1 MIKESISKMK
11 KRIVCSIAAVLIL
24 AISLPLMTA
33 CSGSGMPEGLYPMY
47 EKTASGAEWG
57 YIDKSGE
64 YVIDPQ
70 FSDAMEFSEGLAAVL
85 DPESEL
91 WGYIDESG
99 SYVIEPQFAWVKN
112 FSEGLAFACYG
123 PWNEDNGGYIDTSGE
138 WHTETEFTW
147 GQPFKDGYA
156 IVEKSTDDGRKY
168 GVIKRNGE
176 IAVPLEYDNIMGT
189 IYGEPVTVNG
199 NFIAK
204 KDTID
209 ESLGVYIDKDG
220 SENGTVNWEEAY
232 IAAWDFTQ
240 GPCLIYDENK
250 GNYYYV
256 DKQGEIVIKDV
267 KGHGDYY
274 SNFSENRAAVI
285 EKYPAGEDAS
295 EDENGYS
302 GDLYGFMDENG
313 EMVTEVK
320 FFRPDTTAY
329 YSLFHD
335 GIKLVRTLPDEN
347 GKISYGYIDKNGKWL
362 VKKEYDMEL
371 DYDVR
376 WQD

>member
-70 FSDAMEFSEGLAAVL
+70 FSDAMEFSEGLAAVQ

-99 SYVIEPQFAWVKN
+99 DYVIEPQFLDVGN
-112 FSEGLAFACYG
+112 FHEGLAFVFPEYYS
-123 PWNEDNGGYIDTSGE
+123 NENAGGYIDTSGE
-138 WHTETEFTW
+138 WYTEAEFRS
-147 GQPFKDGYA
+147 GNAFKDGYA
-156 IVEKSTDDGRKY
+156 IAHKFTDDGWKK

-176 IAVPLEYDNIMGT
+176 IVVPIEYDNIMETVIDGA
-189 IYGEPVTVNG
+189 PATVND
-199 NFIAK
+199 NFIASK
-204 KDTID
+204 ENI
-209 ESLGVYIDKDG
+209 GCVYVDKDG
-220 SENGTVNWEEAY
+220 FENRTVDWEEAY
-232 IAAWDFTQ
+232 KATWDFTQ
-240 GPCLIYDENK
+240 GPYIMHDEGK
-250 GNYYYV
+250 YYYV
-256 DKQGEIVIKDV
+256 DKQDKVVIKDV
-267 KGHGDYY
+267 KGHSDYCTY
-274 SNFSENRAAVI
+274 FRENRAAVV
-285 EKYPAGEDAS
+285 EYYPAGEDVS

-302 GDLYGFMDENG
+302 GEVYGFMDENG
-313 EMVTEVK
+313 EIVTDVK
-320 FFRPDTTAY
+320 FFKPEEKYR
-329 YSLFHD
+329 
-335 GIKLVRTLPDEN
+335 GIFFNNGVVLVRTLPDEN
-347 GKISYGYIDKNGKWL
+347 GKVSYGYVNKNGKWL

-376 WQD
+376 WQN